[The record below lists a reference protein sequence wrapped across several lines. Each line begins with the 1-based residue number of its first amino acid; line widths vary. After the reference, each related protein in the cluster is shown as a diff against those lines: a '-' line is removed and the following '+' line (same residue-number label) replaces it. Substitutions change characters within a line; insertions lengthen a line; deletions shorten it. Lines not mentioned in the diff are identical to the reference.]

1 MDLLVGML
9 VNKMSKEFKHREC
22 QFRANS
28 EKSEKE
34 EMLYKFIFY
43 SQPIREFLIYQPIK
57 KLNIGLQ
64 GGETHA
70 ARSAH

>member
-34 EMLYKFIFY
+34 EMLYKFIFDF
-43 SQPIREFLIYQPIK
+43 SIK

-64 GGETHA
+64 GGETRA

>member
-34 EMLYKFIFY
+34 EMLYKFIFD
-43 SQPIREFLIYQPIK
+43 SQPIK

-64 GGETHA
+64 GGETRE

>member
-34 EMLYKFIFY
+34 EMLYKFIFD
-43 SQPIREFLIYQPIK
+43 SQPVK

-64 GGETHA
+64 GGETRA